1 MNNFALPIRFGV
13 AASGCLI
20 AYFLVLSL
28 FGLHTN
34 VFYSLFN
41 AIITGFAIYEAIK
54 YYKLKKGVAFS
65 YQGGFMAGLIT
76 GGVATL
82 IFTIFF
88 ATYSTEL
95 QPGFLEELSTKW
107 ANNYRSFE
115 AIVFLVV
122 AVMGFTTTLV
132 LTLAFMQLFKTSNT
146 AKFKRNLNS

>member
-13 AASGCLI
+13 AASGSLI

-28 FGLHTN
+28 FGLHVD

-41 AIITGFAIYEAIK
+41 VVITGFAIYEAIK
-54 YYKLKKGVAFS
+54 YYKLKRGTSFTYS
-65 YQGGFMAGLIT
+65 GGFMAGLIT

-82 IFTIFF
+82 IFTLFF
-88 ATYSTEL
+88 ALYSTEL

-122 AVMGFTTTLV
+122 AVMGFTTSLV
-132 LTLAFMQLFKTSNT
+132 LTLAFMQLFKSSNT
-146 AKFKRNLNS
+146 TKIKRD